1 MKAQEESI
9 AIHPEGDEAKTSMAA
24 GEQYPLARKLETF
37 GGIVEVEWDPRGGM
51 GMHGGLVYFI
61 EFLKVSGLW
70 EKFVDECPLTY
81 RSPNAPSKSEI
92 LGTIL
97 FSVLSGH
104 RRYAHIS
111 GISGDAIL
119 PGLLGISQFRSEDSV
134 RRAFEKA
141 DEEALTLWMDK
152 QMDVT
157 YAALLRQE
165 WILDLDGTVK
175 TLYGRQEEARVGYNP
190 GKPGRPSHIYHSM
203 ILTAAKLVLN
213 VDTMRGDIG
222 YGNDAMMLGCEER
235 GLVYLFKL
243 KITNRVGELLV
254 RMERSKDGADWSVAG
269 KGWEGAW
276 REIQLQG
283 WDKKRRVLVLR
294 RRIAEAAREEQSGQF
309 LLGGEAWKVDGEVRY
324 EYAVLATNLG
334 EGGVL
339 GVAQLYRD
347 RADAENVFDEL
358 KNQWGWTGYSTKD
371 LKRSQLMARM
381 VALIFN
387 WWSIFTRMGTGKK
400 HGEAITTRPMFQQAV
415 VRRTKHANQ
424 TRLSISSIHA
434 KACQAAGLLDR
445 ISSWLK
451 KFMVD
456 AEQLQTGARWDLM
469 LHRIFAELG
478 GFALNP
484 DGPQGAL
491 A

>member
-1 MKAQEESI
+1 M
-9 AIHPEGDEAKTSMAA
+9 
-24 GEQYPLARKLETF
+24 
-37 GGIVEVEWDPRGGM
+37 
-51 GMHGGLVYFI
+51 
-61 EFLKVSGLW
+61 
-70 EKFVDECPLTY
+70 TY

-119 PGLLGISQFRSEDSV
+119 PGLLGMSQFRSEDSV

-157 YAALLRQE
+157 YSALLRQE

-213 VDTMRGDIG
+213 VDAMAGNETASAYSRDGIFGWLDARDRNDWPTMLRGDIG

-235 GLVYLFKL
+235 GLGYLFKL

-254 RMERSKDGADWSVAG
+254 RMERSKDGADWSAAG
-269 KGWEGAW
+269 K
-276 REIQLQG
+276 G

-294 RRIAEAAREEQSGQF
+294 RRIAEAARHGRWMAKR
-309 LLGGEAWKVDGEVRY
+309 GM
-324 EYAVLATNLG
+324 
-334 EGGVL
+334 
-339 GVAQLYRD
+339 
-347 RADAENVFDEL
+347 
-358 KNQWGWTGYSTKD
+358 ST
-371 LKRSQLMARM
+371 RC
-381 VALIFN
+381 
-387 WWSIFTRMGTGKK
+387 W
-400 HGEAITTRPMFQQAV
+400 
-415 VRRTKHANQ
+415 RR
-424 TRLSISSIHA
+424 I
-434 KACQAAGLLDR
+434 
-445 ISSWLK
+445 
-451 KFMVD
+451 
-456 AEQLQTGARWDLM
+456 
-469 LHRIFAELG
+469 
-478 GFALNP
+478 
-484 DGPQGAL
+484 
-491 A
+491 